1 VSTGNFI
8 AIIAAA
14 GAIVAV
20 VVGWVQANAAL
31 KQNRELTDLGA
42 VRSVLDEAVVGL
54 LDASTQIARIRE
66 LKDKPEHMKP
76 AWEAAERAGKRITTE
91 LERLKVR
98 FGLEHPIVKSFEGT
112 VVACS
117 AVTNAAHKMI
127 DQRGMGYQVPKD
139 RAAKLVALNAGRE
152 QGPGIIEQESECFE
166 SERKRFTGTAHAL
179 AGTKLGSPAQAIW
192 DRLPWTGRAS
202 RDQAEKDAP

>member
-1 VSTGNFI
+1 VSAGNLI
-8 AIIAAA
+8 AIIAAT

-20 VVGWVQANAAL
+20 VVGWVQANATL

-66 LKDKPEHMKP
+66 FKDRPGHLEP
-76 AWEAAERAGKRITTE
+76 VWEAAERAGRGIATE

-112 VVACS
+112 VAACL
-117 AVTNAAHKMI
+117 AVTKAANEMI
-127 DQRGMGYQVPKD
+127 DRKKIGMNTEPRD
-139 RAAKLVALNAGRE
+139 EAAAKHAALNARRK
-152 QGPGIIEQESECFE
+152 QSPGIIEQESERFE
-166 SERKRFTGTAHAL
+166 SERKRFIGTAHSL
-179 AGTKLGSPAQAIW
+179 AGTKLGSRHKP
-192 DRLPWTGRAS
+192 DPSKCGTGPLA
-202 RDQAEKDAP
+202 

>member
-42 VRSVLDEAVVGL
+42 VRSVLDEAAVGL
-54 LDASTQIARIRE
+54 LDASTQIARIGE
-66 LKDKPEHMKP
+66 LKERPEQMKP
-76 AWEAAERAGKRITTE
+76 AWEAAERAGKRITRE

-98 FGLEHPIVKSFEGT
+98 FGLEHPIVKYFEGT

-127 DQRGMGYQVPKD
+127 DQRGVGYPVPEDK
-139 RAAKLVALNAGRE
+139 AKLVALNAGRE

-166 SERKRFTGTAHAL
+166 SERKRFMGTAHSL

>member
-1 VSTGNFI
+1 VSTGNSI

-42 VRSVLDEAVVGL
+42 VRSVLDEAAVGL

-66 LKDKPEHMKP
+66 LKDRPEQMKP

-98 FGLEHPIVKSFEGT
+98 FGLEHPIVKSFEAT

-127 DQRGMGYQVPKD
+127 DQKGTGFPVPKD
-139 RAAKLVALNAGRE
+139 GARLAALNTGRE

-166 SERKRFTGTAHAL
+166 SERKRFMGSAHSL